1 MRRRR
6 PLTAALVA
14 AALAVFTSLAGPAFG
29 QDGDAAKAGS
39 LRAVLGALAARHG
52 IAMHGLETV
61 DDQPAPAAGGTPLQR
76 VEVLLDAYNYMLVQK
91 PGGGVASVLI
101 MGRKTKVVPPPD
113 SIDVATRRRGAHHI
127 VIVVLTGVEGN
138 RVTVPMVVDTGAS
151 TIVLPSSLIARL
163 GFDEEALADGVMET
177 ANRRVRGKKAVL
189 ASVEIGEA
197 VQRDVRVT
205 FIDDDR
211 LGGTMLLGMSFL
223 GRYRLT
229 IDDADNRI
237 TLSRSR

>member
-1 MRRRR
+1 
-6 PLTAALVA
+6 
-14 AALAVFTSLAGPAFG
+14 
-29 QDGDAAKAGS
+29 
-39 LRAVLGALAARHG
+39 
-52 IAMHGLETV
+52 
-61 DDQPAPAAGGTPLQR
+61 
-76 VEVLLDAYNYMLVQK
+76 
-91 PGGGVASVLI
+91 
-101 MGRKTKVVPPPD
+101 MGRKRRIVPPPET
-113 SIDVATRRRGAHHI
+113 IDIETSRRGAHHI
-127 VIVVLTGVEGN
+127 VIAVLSGPDGDS
-138 RVTVPMVVDTGAS
+138 VTVPMVVDTGAS